1 MIGAKEA
8 RIELLR
14 RMARTNLLAFL
25 QYCWW
30 MPGALHVGRHTRALC
45 ERLTRAVEDFRAGRD
60 TYLVVNMPFRHGK
73 SDLVSRAL
81 PAYFLGRCRDMQP
94 NVIMSGYG
102 SSLVKGFSANV
113 QGIVQGEA
121 YGRVFPGM
129 KIDPDKNA
137 TDEWRIRDSVSSV
150 YAQGLGGSITGKGGN
165 LIIVDDYCKNSEEA
179 ESQTTRDKVWESF
192 KTDICTRTNAPAHI
206 IIVCATRW
214 HVDDVVGRIYAQ
226 MEKDPD
232 YPRYESLVF
241 PARKPGPDGWETLF
255 PEHYK
260 ASWYAMQRSQLGPLQ
275 AAALLDCDPKLAGTT
290 LFRREWLRYYTGE
303 VDWRRM
309 RVHIFVD
316 GAKSKRK
323 GSDYTCIQAW
333 GRNRDGAYYL
343 LDAVHARLNLAE
355 KIQALFDMVGKFG
368 GARKVQTVWWE
379 QVGPMSDV
387 EALRIEMDRRI
398 YHFHVVELRHNTNKD
413 FRIKRLVVPF
423 ANGEIWLPLK
433 LVKTRVVDPGGG
445 RAQEAKV
452 YDAVQ
457 GLVEGEL
464 MLYTGEQT
472 SLAHD
477 DMIDCMADLTDDEVL
492 AEFTPP
498 DGGAPPPAQ
507 GEDPARREAS
517 SRLFAR

>member
-14 RMARTNLLAFL
+14 RMAQGNLLAFL

-30 MPGALHVGRHTRALC
+30 MPSPLHIGRHTRELC
-45 ERLTRAVEDFRAGRD
+45 ARLTKAVEDFRQGKD
-60 TYLVVNMPFRHGK
+60 TYLIVNMPFRHGK

-81 PAYFLGRCRDMQP
+81 PAFFLGRCRDMQP

-113 QGIVQGEA
+113 QSIVESEA
-121 YGRVFPGM
+121 YGKVFPDM
-129 KIDPDKNA
+129 RIDPDKNA
-137 TDEWRIRDSVSSV
+137 TDEWKIKDSVSSV

-165 LIIVDDYCKNSEEA
+165 LIIVDDYCKNAKEA
-179 ESQTTRDKVWESF
+179 ESQTERDNVWMSF
-192 KTDICTRTNAPAHI
+192 KTDVCTRTNAPAHI

-214 HVDDVVGRIYAQ
+214 HVNDLVGHIYEE

-232 YPRYESLVF
+232 YPRYESLVY
-241 PARKPGPDGWETLF
+241 PARKDGPDGWETLF

-260 ASWYAMQRSQLGPLQ
+260 PSWYSMQRSQLGPLQ

-290 LFRREWLRYYTGE
+290 VFRREWLRYYTGE
-303 VDWRRM
+303 IDWRQM

-316 GAKSKRK
+316 GAKSKRD
-323 GSDYTCIQAW
+323 GSDFTCIQAW

-343 LDAVHARLNLAE
+343 LDLVHARLNLAE
-355 KIQALFDMVGKFG
+355 KIQALFEMVTKFG

-423 ANGEIWLPLK
+423 ANAEIWLPLK
-433 LVKTRVVDPGGG
+433 LIKTRIVDPGGG
-445 RAQEAKV
+445 RVPEAKV
-452 YDAVQ
+452 YDAIQ
-457 GLVEGEL
+457 ELVEDEL
-464 MLYTGEQT
+464 LMYTGDQT
-472 SLAHD
+472 SIPHD
-477 DMIDCMADLTDDEVL
+477 DIIDCMADLTDEEVL
-492 AEFTPP
+492 ASFTPP
-498 DGGAPPPAQ
+498 DGGVGA
-507 GEDPARREAS
+507 GRERESRNMPS

>member
-8 RIELLR
+8 WIELLR
-14 RMARTNLLAFL
+14 RKAQGNLLAFM

-30 MPGALHVGRHTRALC
+30 MPSPLHVGLHTREVCA
-45 ERLTRAVEDFRAGRD
+45 RLTRAVEDFRRGID
-60 TYLVVNMPFRHGK
+60 TYLIISIPFRHGK
-73 SDLVSRAL
+73 SDIASRGL

-94 NVIMSGYG
+94 NVLMSGYG

-113 QGIVQGEA
+113 QTIFQSEA
-121 YGRVFPGM
+121 YGRVFPDM
-129 KIDPDKNA
+129 KIDPEKNA
-137 TDEWRIRDSVSSV
+137 TDEWKVKDSVSSV
-150 YAQGLGGSITGKGGN
+150 YAQGLGGSITGKGAN
-165 LIIVDDYCKNSEEA
+165 LIIVDDYCKNAEEA
-179 ESQTTRDKVWESF
+179 ESQTVRDKVWESF
-192 KTDICTRTNAPAHI
+192 RTDICTRTNAPAHI
-206 IIVCATRW
+206 IIVIATRW
-214 HVDDVVGRIYAQ
+214 HVDDLVGRIYQ
-226 MEKDPD
+226 EMEKNPD
-232 YPRYESLVF
+232 FPRYESLVY
-241 PARKPGPDGWETLF
+241 PAHKEGLDGWETLF

-275 AAALLDCDPKLAGTT
+275 AAALLDCDPRLAGTT

-303 VDWRRM
+303 IDWRQM

-316 GAKSKRK
+316 GAKSKK
-323 GSDYTCIQAW
+323 NGSDYTCIQAW

-355 KIQALFDMVGKFG
+355 KIQALFEMVTKFG
-368 GARKVQTVWWE
+368 GVRKVQTVWWE

-413 FRIKRLVVPF
+413 YRIKRLVVPF

-433 LVKTRVVDPGGG
+433 LIKTRIVDPGGG
-445 RAQEAKV
+445 RVPEAKV

-457 GLVEGEL
+457 EMVEDEL
-464 MLYTGEQT
+464 MMYTGDQG
-472 SLAHD
+472 SIPHD
-477 DMIDCMADLTDDEVL
+477 DMIDCMADLTDEEVL

-498 DGGAPPPAQ
+498 EGGVCQTELANQ
-507 GEDPARREAS
+507 ERRNMPS

>member
-14 RMARTNLLAFL
+14 RMAQGNLLAFL

-30 MPGALHVGRHTRALC
+30 MPSPLHIGRHTRELC
-45 ERLTRAVEDFRAGRD
+45 ARLTRAVEDFRQGKD
-60 TYLVVNMPFRHGK
+60 TYLIVNMPFRHGK

-113 QGIVQGEA
+113 QSIVESEA
-121 YGRVFPGM
+121 YGKVFPDM
-129 KIDPDKNA
+129 RIDPDKNA
-137 TDEWRIRDSVSSV
+137 TDEWKIKDSVSSV

-165 LIIVDDYCKNSEEA
+165 LIIVDDYCKNAKEA
-179 ESQTTRDKVWESF
+179 ESQTERDNVWTSF
-192 KTDICTRTNAPAHI
+192 KTDVCTRTNAPAHI

-214 HVDDVVGRIYAQ
+214 HVNDLVGHIYEE

-232 YPRYESLVF
+232 YPRYESLVY
-241 PARKPGPDGWETLF
+241 PARKDGPDGWETLF

-260 ASWYAMQRSQLGPLQ
+260 PSWYSMQRSQLGPLQ

-290 LFRREWLRYYTGE
+290 VFRREWLRYYTGE
-303 VDWRRM
+303 IDWRQM

-316 GAKSKRK
+316 GAKSKRD
-323 GSDYTCIQAW
+323 GSDFTCIQAW

-343 LDAVHARLNLAE
+343 LDLVHARLNLAE
-355 KIQALFDMVGKFG
+355 KIQALFEMVTKFG
-368 GARKVQTVWWE
+368 GARKKTVWWE

-423 ANGEIWLPLK
+423 ANAEIWLPLK
-433 LVKTRVVDPGGG
+433 LIKTRIVDPGGG
-445 RAQEAKV
+445 RVPEAKV
-452 YDAVQ
+452 YDAIQ
-457 GLVEGEL
+457 ELVEDEL
-464 MLYTGEQT
+464 LMYTGDQT
-472 SLAHD
+472 SIPHD
-477 DMIDCMADLTDDEVL
+477 DIIDCMADLTDEEVL
-492 AEFTPP
+492 ASFTPP
-498 DGGAPPPAQ
+498 DGGVGA
-507 GEDPARREAS
+507 GRERESRNMPS

>member
-14 RMARTNLLAFL
+14 RMAQGNLLAFL

-30 MPGALHVGRHTRALC
+30 MPSPLHIGRHTRELC
-45 ERLTRAVEDFRAGRD
+45 ARLTRAVEDFRQGKD
-60 TYLVVNMPFRHGK
+60 TYLIVNMPFRHGK

-113 QGIVQGEA
+113 QSIVESEA
-121 YGRVFPGM
+121 YGKVFPDM
-129 KIDPDKNA
+129 RIDPDKNA
-137 TDEWRIRDSVSSV
+137 TDEWKIKDSVSSV

-165 LIIVDDYCKNSEEA
+165 LIIVDDYCKNAKEA
-179 ESQTTRDKVWESF
+179 ESQTERDNVWMSF
-192 KTDICTRTNAPAHI
+192 KTDVCTRTNAPAHI

-214 HVDDVVGRIYAQ
+214 HVNDLVGHIYEE

-232 YPRYESLVF
+232 YPRYESLVY
-241 PARKPGPDGWETLF
+241 PARKDGPDGWETLF

-260 ASWYAMQRSQLGPLQ
+260 PSWYSMQRSQLGPLQ

-290 LFRREWLRYYTGE
+290 VFRREWLRYYTGE
-303 VDWRRM
+303 IDWRQM

-316 GAKSKRK
+316 GAKSKK
-323 GSDYTCIQAW
+323 DGSDFTCIQAW

-343 LDAVHARLNLAE
+343 LDLVHARLNLAE
-355 KIQALFDMVGKFG
+355 KIQALFEMVTKFG
-368 GARKVQTVWWE
+368 GVRKVQTVWWE

-423 ANGEIWLPLK
+423 ANAEIWFPLK
-433 LVKTRVVDPGGG
+433 LIKTRIVDPGGG
-445 RAQEAKV
+445 RVPEAKV
-452 YDAVQ
+452 YDAIQ
-457 GLVEGEL
+457 ELVEDEL
-464 MLYTGEQT
+464 LMYTGDQT
-472 SLAHD
+472 SIPHD
-477 DMIDCMADLTDDEVL
+477 DIIDCMADLTDEEVL
-492 AEFTPP
+492 ASFTPP
-498 DGGAPPPAQ
+498 DGGVGA
-507 GEDPARREAS
+507 GRERESRNMPS